1 MAVPRDPPT
10 ALQVRARA
18 GHQLQCSRVLA
29 GPLTYTRQE
38 HEHVITPPQNMIVLP
53 AQQYVEVR
61 NPVVRSEDGKIVRD
75 AFDQAK
81 LKHGE
86 IEFRIFDKYPEPF
99 PLYPGEEQVGEI
111 RELRVVPVDTALRI
125 RATRKTDKYVAGDE
139 WLFVGPA
146 TYYPRFRAEKKC
158 TDSQAIE
165 RDAGEEWLVRTPGA
179 YLPQIDE
186 VHVET
191 LQAHV
196 LTQDTALHLRA
207 LRTFKDVYGISRRA
221 GEEWLITTETTET
234 HVQDVHEEIIGYVNA
249 TILTNRQYCIVVDPV
264 VNGVQH
270 RGTREL
276 RKGEASFF
284 LQPGEQL
291 ENGRVEDIVVLADD
305 EAVLLQAVEPFV
317 EHSDQEEGEPEGED
331 SESST
336 KKKLNGVRREAGE
349 RWMVH
354 GPREYIPPIQVKVLE
369 TRRAIPLDVNEGVY
383 VRERKTGHVRAVKGE
398 TYMLQ
403 ATEELWSKYLSP
415 AVEELL
421 SSQVGGSAPWDT
433 SKGAPR
439 KRDPT
444 RVVTFEVPHNA
455 GIQVYDYKTTSSRIL
470 FGPTLVMLEPDEQ
483 FTVLRLSGGV
493 PKEPNVIRTLCLQLG
508 PDFMR
513 DQIIV
518 ETSDHARLSLTIAY
532 NWRFRVDSSK
542 PADAAKVFNVKDFTG
557 DACKTLASRIR
568 GAVAVQNF
576 DHFHKHS
583 AQIIRTSIFG
593 LDENNKLRDELI
605 FPANNLCITNK
616 SVQLAIE
623 ITTKSQEARAKAIA
637 MKEEEAAKGE
647 LLTQQLENQSSA
659 EQARKNLV
667 QLRAECKA
675 VEEEAAAVSRARAQ
689 AQAAEIEGQ
698 AAVRQAEL
706 RAKAERIEHEAHVA
720 SIKEDQ
726 TLSVAHAEQL
736 AKVEVHKK
744 RELMAIEAE
753 KFQQMVSSVGQETLV
768 ALARAGPDGQVKMLE
783 ALGLSGYLIT
793 DGKSPVNL
801 LGTARGSFEA
811 SRSRSSDRHPIGNG
825 CKMCHV
831 LGVRWARTGFAI
843 FSRRATWN
851 YARSPL
857 QYTISIRSMKRESWP
872 DSCRLTGVRHCE
884 RNSAFGSLSAYK
896 DLQSPIYQH
905 LQLSLAAKKR
915 FVLASLAVSTR
926 LHSRHQAARTKYS
939 RSRIVHCECSDQ
951 TQRRAFDAALQVA
964 RPCST
969 RPVDSG
975 PPRMSDNWRL
985 DVKFQGRSIDL
996 VGRLPA
1002 EKRSL
1007 LREFPRRL
1015 AVGTKAK
1022 LSAIPQKGFFC
1033 KFFAKNC
1040 EEMKVYMKKHEC
1052 ALCVQFV
1059 ASTFNF
1065 TLYLLVPVA
1074 LKGLKCL
1081 HRLRKSGASPDSLK
1095 SLCTDRDGVVIGFIV
1110 SEVNV
1115 EMEEKL
1121 HERMKVMEELEST
1134 AKAISDTFGTQ
1145 CWSLTCLLTSWI
1157 RSHRRFRLFQVH
1169 CTASA
1174 LARCYLSETSADD
1187 GCDAVLKARASIV
1200 YVVHDVVKSVRAN
1213 FPQKERNVKM
1223 RESAL
1228 VLSLEKILFQLAQKL
1243 LGDAKHNPNVRAVFE
1258 FWTKWG
1264 LQYSA
1269 PLEDEDAS
1277 KYDPI
1282 LKIDETFEMLERE
1295 VSLVSDA
1302 SSSPVKPS
1310 APPEVVA
1317 FMKKHSIQPG
1327 PWEIYLGRASPQEL
1341 EELDAVLD
1349 LNTKYFGFNNWDS
1362 SEKGGRRGGEMFLH
1376 HYTKSIMPWLLHAS
1390 TSNSS
1395 SGKRKRAKD
1404 SLALLRDAFLCT
1416 WDLDPTA
1423 ARAVSDI
1430 DQFLLDDMWKKWS
1443 SQVSE
1448 PLGVCIWE
1456 EICHRCRHH
1465 MVANP
1470 SVHMVKLCQK
1480 ILATKN
1486 PMKAYSSAMKSMIS
1500 RQMKISMFDK
1510 EAKKKRK
1517 LESISA
1523 SSSPVTESEASSSP
1537 HSELTDAE
1545 LAAVKRRIPKP
1556 PKLLFKKVDLK
1567 TITYQETN
1575 DNGTVGVAVSGIPN
1589 AGRGLFNLSDH
1600 PWPAFSVVC
1609 IFGVRR
1615 ITKEMH
1621 HDGLNKV
1628 ARCGELGETFVVV
1641 NGTVRDVDKFQTQ
1654 YGHRLMP
1661 FDGLVDADG
1670 SVGGFPNDRVYE
1682 YPADVYWD
1690 ASGFYNNCILVPGCV
1705 IENPQDTTSP
1715 IVLNQLYIVTWKEV
1729 AVREEFFLAYG
1740 TSYYEDDEKTSTT
1753 SEGSSN

>member
-1 MAVPRDPPT
+1 MTNNNDGGPRVIRLPPYKYVHVLDT
-10 ALQVRARA
+10 NSNV
-18 GHQLQCSRVLA
+18 SRVLV

-61 NPVVRSEDGKIVRD
+61 NPVVRSEDGKVVRD

-146 TYYPRFRAEKKC
+146 TYYPRVEEEIVTVVHAIVVKKNQAIKFRAEKKC

-291 ENGRVEDIVVLADD
+291 ENGRVEDIIVLADD

-421 SSQVGGSAPWDT
+421 SSQVGGSAYVIDPTQSNKLTASLGRPWDT

-605 FPANNLCITNK
+605 FPANNLCITNVDIQSAEPVDQLTRESLQK

-698 AAVRQAEL
+698 AAVRQAAL

-726 TLSVAHAEQL
+726 TLSVAHAERL

-801 LGTARGSFEA
+801 LGTAEGIIRG
-811 SRSRSSDRHPIGNG
+811 
-825 CKMCHV
+825 
-831 LGVRWARTGFAI
+831 
-843 FSRRATWN
+843 
-851 YARSPL
+851 
-857 QYTISIRSMKRESWP
+857 IS
-872 DSCRLTGVRHCE
+872 
-884 RNSAFGSLSAYK
+884 
-896 DLQSPIYQH
+896 QSEQ
-905 LQLSLAAKKR
+905 
-915 FVLASLAVSTR
+915 
-926 LHSRHQAARTKYS
+926 
-939 RSRIVHCECSDQ
+939 
-951 TQRRAFDAALQVA
+951 
-964 RPCST
+964 
-969 RPVDSG
+969 
-975 PPRMSDNWRL
+975 
-985 DVKFQGRSIDL
+985 
-996 VGRLPA
+996 
-1002 EKRSL
+1002 
-1007 LREFPRRL
+1007 
-1015 AVGTKAK
+1015 
-1022 LSAIPQKGFFC
+1022 
-1033 KFFAKNC
+1033 
-1040 EEMKVYMKKHEC
+1040 
-1052 ALCVQFV
+1052 
-1059 ASTFNF
+1059 
-1065 TLYLLVPVA
+1065 
-1074 LKGLKCL
+1074 
-1081 HRLRKSGASPDSLK
+1081 
-1095 SLCTDRDGVVIGFIV
+1095 
-1110 SEVNV
+1110 
-1115 EMEEKL
+1115 
-1121 HERMKVMEELEST
+1121 
-1134 AKAISDTFGTQ
+1134 
-1145 CWSLTCLLTSWI
+1145 
-1157 RSHRRFRLFQVH
+1157 
-1169 CTASA
+1169 
-1174 LARCYLSETSADD
+1174 
-1187 GCDAVLKARASIV
+1187 
-1200 YVVHDVVKSVRAN
+1200 
-1213 FPQKERNVKM
+1213 
-1223 RESAL
+1223 
-1228 VLSLEKILFQLAQKL
+1228 
-1243 LGDAKHNPNVRAVFE
+1243 
-1258 FWTKWG
+1258 
-1264 LQYSA
+1264 
-1269 PLEDEDAS
+1269 
-1277 KYDPI
+1277 
-1282 LKIDETFEMLERE
+1282 
-1295 VSLVSDA
+1295 
-1302 SSSPVKPS
+1302 
-1310 APPEVVA
+1310 
-1317 FMKKHSIQPG
+1317 
-1327 PWEIYLGRASPQEL
+1327 
-1341 EELDAVLD
+1341 
-1349 LNTKYFGFNNWDS
+1349 
-1362 SEKGGRRGGEMFLH
+1362 
-1376 HYTKSIMPWLLHAS
+1376 
-1390 TSNSS
+1390 
-1395 SGKRKRAKD
+1395 
-1404 SLALLRDAFLCT
+1404 
-1416 WDLDPTA
+1416 
-1423 ARAVSDI
+1423 
-1430 DQFLLDDMWKKWS
+1430 
-1443 SQVSE
+1443 
-1448 PLGVCIWE
+1448 
-1456 EICHRCRHH
+1456 
-1465 MVANP
+1465 
-1470 SVHMVKLCQK
+1470 
-1480 ILATKN
+1480 
-1486 PMKAYSSAMKSMIS
+1486 
-1500 RQMKISMFDK
+1500 
-1510 EAKKKRK
+1510 
-1517 LESISA
+1517 
-1523 SSSPVTESEASSSP
+1523 
-1537 HSELTDAE
+1537 
-1545 LAAVKRRIPKP
+1545 
-1556 PKLLFKKVDLK
+1556 
-1567 TITYQETN
+1567 
-1575 DNGTVGVAVSGIPN
+1575 
-1589 AGRGLFNLSDH
+1589 
-1600 PWPAFSVVC
+1600 
-1609 IFGVRR
+1609 
-1615 ITKEMH
+1615 
-1621 HDGLNKV
+1621 
-1628 ARCGELGETFVVV
+1628 
-1641 NGTVRDVDKFQTQ
+1641 
-1654 YGHRLMP
+1654 
-1661 FDGLVDADG
+1661 
-1670 SVGGFPNDRVYE
+1670 
-1682 YPADVYWD
+1682 
-1690 ASGFYNNCILVPGCV
+1690 
-1705 IENPQDTTSP
+1705 
-1715 IVLNQLYIVTWKEV
+1715 
-1729 AVREEFFLAYG
+1729 
-1740 TSYYEDDEKTSTT
+1740 
-1753 SEGSSN
+1753 